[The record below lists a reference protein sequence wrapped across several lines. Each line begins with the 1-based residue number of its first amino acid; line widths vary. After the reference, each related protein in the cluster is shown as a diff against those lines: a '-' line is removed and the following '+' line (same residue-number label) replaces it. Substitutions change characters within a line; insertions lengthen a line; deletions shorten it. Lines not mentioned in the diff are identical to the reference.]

1 MAITITKEVEV
12 EVEVDIHD
20 FDEDDLKRLG
30 VVTGVDLDDPHVD
43 AMVYAIKNDDREALF
58 QAARNWIRCNS
69 QLAL

>member
-1 MAITITKEVEV
+1 MSITITKEV

-30 VVTGVDLDDPHVD
+30 IVKGCDLSDPHID
-43 AMVYAIKNDDREALF
+43 AIVYGIKNDDREAVF
-58 QAARNWIRCNS
+58 QAARNWIRCNT